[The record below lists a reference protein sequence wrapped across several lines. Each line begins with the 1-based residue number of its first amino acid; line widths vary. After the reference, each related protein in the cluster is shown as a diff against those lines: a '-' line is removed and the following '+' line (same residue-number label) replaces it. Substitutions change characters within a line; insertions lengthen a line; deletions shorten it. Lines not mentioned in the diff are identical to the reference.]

1 MLVMPEYRQIDRRA
15 LSVDAL
21 TASVPATFAEAAD
34 PLRTSKHY
42 TFISTAQVVSALLE
56 AGFEPTRAQQTRARN
71 ADASGH
77 AKHMIRFSHTKESLT
92 LVDAIP
98 ELVLINSH
106 DGTSAYTLRAGLYRP
121 ICTNGLLA
129 QIGDF
134 GVIQV
139 PHRGNVVAHVVEGA
153 LAITRG
159 FAAMGAVVEQMHGK
173 QLDERQRWDFAAAA
187 LSVRYHRLDHHQ
199 PISADQAL
207 LPRRNADYGNSL
219 WITYNMVQENLCRGG
234 LTGKTAKG
242 RVTRTRGISSYSA
255 RVGIASGPRHAH
267 ARHQR
272 NP

>member
-15 LSVDAL
+15 LSVDTL
-21 TASVPATFAEAAD
+21 SQSVPAAFAEAAD

-106 DGTSAYTLRAGLYRP
+106 DGSSAYTLRAGLYRP
-121 ICTNGLLA
+121 VCTNGLLA

-134 GVIQV
+134 GIIQV
-139 PHRGNVVAHVVEGA
+139 PHRGNIVANVVEGA

-159 FAAMGAVVEQMHGK
+159 FADIGAVVEQMHGK
-173 QLDERQRWDFAAAA
+173 QLDDRQRWDFAAEA

-199 PISADQAL
+199 PITADQAL
-207 LPRRNADYGNSL
+207 LPRRNADFGNSL
-219 WITYNMVQENLCRGG
+219 WTTYNIVQENLCRGG
-234 LTGKTAKG
+234 LTGQTAKG
-242 RVTRTRGISSYSA
+242 RATRTRSISAIREDVRINAQLWQLAMTLLRS
-255 RVGIASGPRHAH
+255 
-267 ARHQR
+267 
-272 NP
+272 